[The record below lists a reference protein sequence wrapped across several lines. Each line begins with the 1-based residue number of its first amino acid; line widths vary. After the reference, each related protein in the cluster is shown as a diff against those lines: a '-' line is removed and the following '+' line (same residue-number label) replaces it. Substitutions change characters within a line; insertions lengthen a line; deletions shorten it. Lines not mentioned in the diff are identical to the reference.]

1 MPSCTSFNPNGKF
14 FIMSSAV
21 TTIQGNVAAVYP
33 AIGTKDGRQGLRF
46 RVGCGR
52 NVFMDIITWDREQRD
67 NPANPDYVKNHA
79 SYLALF
85 MGKGTRVTVTGN
97 LVGKR
102 VNNNDGW
109 GSEPQYR
116 GNELQATSLVQL
128 GLHSGEQAIINAIR
142 RNMTEPSI
150 AEALEWITTNIET
163 TQGNPVKIPASWE
176 MLNEREVSA
185 YETIDDDGDGYCDD
199 DDVGDDDD
207 VTGDDSEE
215 TSSPF

>member
-1 MPSCTSFNPNGKF
+1 
-14 FIMSSAV
+14 MSSAV
-21 TTIQGNVAAVYP
+21 LTVQGNVASVYP
-33 AIGTKDGRQGLRF
+33 PIATKDGRQGLRF

-109 GSEPQYR
+109 GSDPSYR

-128 GLHSGEQAIINAIR
+128 GLHSGEQAMINAIR
-142 RNMTEPSI
+142 RNMTEPGI
-150 AEALEWITTNIET
+150 ADALEWIVENVESG
-163 TQGNPVKIPASWE
+163 QGKAVSIPSCWE
-176 MLNEREVSA
+176 MLNEREHTAYADGDAIIDDSDDDTTPTTVDS
-185 YETIDDDGDGYCDD
+185 YETPAPAES
-199 DDVGDDDD
+199 
-207 VTGDDSEE
+207 TGEE
-215 TSSPF
+215 TSAPF